1 MVWRL
6 IFKGWRF
13 RSKRVVLA
21 LTAFFLGASLIASL
35 LGLYLN
41 VNDKVGRELRS
52 YGANIRV
59 LPKTGGGFI
68 EEAQL
73 VKIKQIFWKH
83 NILGF
88 APDLKIVGS
97 FQGQPIVIVGTW
109 KNHEVKV
116 PDETPFVTG
125 IDSVAP
131 WWKIEGNG
139 PQGQNVVVGQD
150 LAKLY
155 GLKIGDKVSV
165 EYNGNKDSWN
175 VAGIL
180 TTGGA
185 EDSQI
190 IASLETVQQF
200 AQLQGKVSEVKISA
214 LIKPEDKLDQKD
226 PKSMA
231 PKDYET
237 WYCSPYLAS
246 IVYQINEVIT
256 SGEAKPIEQVV
267 KAEDAFLK
275 KVSLMVL
282 LVLIVTFIAS
292 GLSVMT
298 TATANVLERRTEI
311 GIMKGLG
318 ADDKQVASVFLLE
331 FIILGLVGGTLGYVA
346 SLWLTKALSLA
357 VFGSP
362 MTPGLLILPVTL
374 GISVL
379 VAIAGCLIPI
389 IQATKLEP
397 ARVLHGE

>member
-21 LTAFFLGASLIASL
+21 VTAFFLGASLIASL

-83 NILGF
+83 NIVGF

-139 PQGQNVVVGQD
+139 PQGQDVILGND
-150 LAKLY
+150 LAKRY

-165 EYNGNKDSWN
+165 EYNGNKASWT

-180 TTGGA
+180 SSGGT

-190 IASLETVQQF
+190 IASLDTVQQF

-214 LIKPEDKLDQKD
+214 LIKPVDKLDQKD
-226 PKSMA
+226 PKSMS
-231 PKDYET
+231 PKEYET

-246 IVYQINEVIT
+246 IVYQVNEVIT

-267 KAEDAFLK
+267 KAEDAFLR

-318 ADDKQVASVFLLE
+318 ADDKQVAFAFLLE

-362 MTPGLLILPVTL
+362 MAPGLLILPVTL

-389 IQATKLEP
+389 LQATKLEP

>member
-1 MVWRL
+1 
-6 IFKGWRF
+6 
-13 RSKRVVLA
+13 
-21 LTAFFLGASLIASL
+21 
-35 LGLYLN
+35 
-41 VNDKVGRELRS
+41 
-52 YGANIRV
+52 
-59 LPKTGGGFI
+59 
-68 EEAQL
+68 
-73 VKIKQIFWKH
+73 IKQIFWKH

-97 FQGQPIVIVGTW
+97 FQGQPVVIVGTW

-116 PDETPFVTG
+116 SDENSFVSG
-125 IDSVAP
+125 IDTVAP
-131 WWKIEGNG
+131 WWKIEGND
-139 PQGQNVVVGQD
+139 PQGRGVVVGHD

-165 EYNGNKDSWN
+165 EYNGNKDSWA

-180 TTGGA
+180 SSGGA

-214 LIKPEDKLDQKD
+214 LVKPVDKLDQKD
-226 PKSMA
+226 PKSMSA
-231 PKDYET
+231 KEYET

-246 IVYQINEVIT
+246 IVYQVNEVIT

-275 KVSLMVL
+275 KVSLLVL

-292 GLSVMT
+292 GISVMT

-318 ADDKQVASVFLLE
+318 ADDKQVTLVFLLE
-331 FIILGLVGGTLGYVA
+331 FIILGLAGGTLGYVA

-357 VFGSP
+357 IFRSP
-362 MTPGLLILPVTL
+362 MSPELLILPVTL

-389 IQATKLEP
+389 VQATKVEP

>member
-41 VNDKVGRELRS
+41 VDDKVGRELRS

-97 FQGQPIVIVGTW
+97 FLGQPIVIVGTW

-125 IDSVAP
+125 IDSVDP
-131 WWKIEGNG
+131 WWKIKGNG
-139 PQGQNVVVGQD
+139 PQGRSVVVGQD
-150 LAKLY
+150 LANRY

-165 EYNGNKDSWN
+165 EYNGNKDSWD

-180 TTGGA
+180 SSGGA

-190 IASLETVQQF
+190 IASLDTVQQF

-214 LIKPEDKLDQKD
+214 LIKPVDKLDEKD
-226 PKSMA
+226 PKSLS

-246 IVYQINEVIT
+246 IVYQVNEVIT

-282 LVLIVTFIAS
+282 MVLIVTFIAS

-318 ADDKQVASVFLLE
+318 ADDKQVALVFLLE
-331 FIILGLVGGTLGYVA
+331 FILLGLVGGTLGYIA